1 MFIEIIDIPSIDT
14 VSQKITVDFYLSL
27 EWRDHRLEF
36 RDLNKFLALNALEVP
51 DLQSI
56 WVPAAL
62 FR

>member
-36 RDLNKFLALNALEVP
+36 RDLNKFLDLNALEVP